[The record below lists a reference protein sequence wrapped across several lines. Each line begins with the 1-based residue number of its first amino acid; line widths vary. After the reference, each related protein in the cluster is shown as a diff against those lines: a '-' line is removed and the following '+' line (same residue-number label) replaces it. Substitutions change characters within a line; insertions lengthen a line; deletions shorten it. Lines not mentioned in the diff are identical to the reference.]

1 MPSIFTHERTHAC
14 NILTRSTH
22 THTHTHTH
30 MHTHT
35 RVQCYLT
42 GQNVDTAEMLLRLD
56 HHLHQL
62 NTPTQKRPWF
72 LHLPTDVEVAVVLQ
86 NVPSLVFVLL
96 QEVLHIDLLLLVP
109 GEGCV

>member
-1 MPSIFTHERTHAC
+1 
-14 NILTRSTH
+14 
-22 THTHTHTH
+22 